1 MATKKESGF
10 DRLAR
15 LIKEEGEDIR
25 NELGGKIG
33 SLEGKVGS
41 LEGKVGSLER
51 KVGSLEKKVDEGF
64 ARIERRL
71 DQTIQPQLDDHAR
84 RIKVLE
90 PTVTSH

>member
-1 MATKKESGF
+1 MKELWYIVVMAEKKENGF

-25 NELGGKIG
+25 HELTQKM
-33 SLEGKVGS
+33 
-41 LEGKVGSLER
+41 
-51 KVGSLEKKVDEGF
+51 DEGF
-64 ARIERRL
+64 SRIERRL

-90 PTVTSH
+90 TSSDLTTSGV

>member
-41 LEGKVGSLER
+41 LEGKVGSLE
-51 KVGSLEKKVDEGF
+51 KKVDEGF